1 MEYIS
6 TRGNAPV
13 LNFEEVMLAGLA
25 DDGGLYVPQ
34 EWPKFSIDEILS
46 LQGLSYPAIAEYV
59 INPFV
64 GNEIDIS
71 TQRELIRLAYQDF
84 GHSSVAPLRRLDK
97 NLSILELF
105 HGPTLAFKDFALQ
118 LLGYFFDEVL
128 RKRGERVTIVG
139 ATSGDTG
146 SAAIEACKNRDSID
160 IFILHPDQRTSE
172 IQRRQMTTVTA
183 KNVHNIAIQGTFDD
197 CQDLVKAMFRDRE
210 FRETMNLSAVNSIN
224 WARIMAQIVY
234 YFSSA
239 VALGIPEKKVAYS
252 VPTGN
257 FGDIFA
263 GYAAKKM
270 GLPIEKLIVGTNSND
285 ILKRFFDSGDMSSRA
300 VVPTLSPAMDIQVS
314 SNFER
319 LLFDLAGND
328 PDVVNTA
335 METFRDLGQ
344 MKYPPEI
351 LSLGRETFYASSIGD
366 EEILRVIKNIWEDFD
381 ILIDPHTATA
391 ISAGKKASLESE
403 VEMVVLATAHPAK
416 FPDAVI
422 KATAKKPE
430 LPQRLNHILSAPEVY
445 TKLPNDLKLV
455 MDHIREPAVQKDK
468 NVS

>member
-1 MEYIS
+1 
-6 TRGNAPV
+6 
-13 LNFEEVMLAGLA
+13 MLAGLA
-25 DDGGLYVPQ
+25 DDGGLYVPL
-34 EWPKFSIDEILS
+34 EWPKFSTDEILS
-46 LQGLSYPAIAEYV
+46 LRGLSYPEIAEYV
-59 INPFV
+59 ISPFV
-64 GNEIDIS
+64 DNAIDVS
-71 TQRELIRLAYQDF
+71 TQRKLIKLAYQNF

-97 NLSILELF
+97 NVSILELF

-118 LLGYFFDEVL
+118 LLGCFFEEVL

-146 SAAIEACKNRDSID
+146 SAAIEACKNRDTID

-197 CQDLVKAMFRDRE
+197 CQDLVKGMFRDRK

-239 VALGIPEKKVAYS
+239 VALGAPETKVAYS

-257 FGDIFA
+257 FGDVFA

-270 GLPIEKLIVGTNSND
+270 GLPIYKLIVGTNSND
-285 ILKRFFDSGDMSSRA
+285 ILERFFESGDMSYRA

-328 PDVVNTA
+328 ADVVNTA
-335 METFRDLGQ
+335 MASFRDLGL

-351 LSLGRETFYASSIGD
+351 LSLAQEIFYASSVDD
-366 EEILRVIKNIWEDFD
+366 EETLRVIKSIWEDFD

-403 VEMVVLATAHPAK
+403 VEMVVLSTAHPAK

-422 KATAKKPE
+422 RATAKKPE
-430 LPQRLNHILSAPEVY
+430 LPQRLSHILDAPEFY
-445 TKLPNDLKLV
+445 TKLPNDLEAV
-455 MDHIREPAVQKDK
+455 MDHIRQPATSQG
-468 NVS
+468 

>member
-25 DDGGLYVPQ
+25 DDGGLYVPR

-46 LQGLSYPAIAEYV
+46 LQGLSYPEIAEYV
-59 INPFV
+59 ISPFV

-118 LLGYFFDEVL
+118 LLGYLFDEVL

-430 LPQRLNHILSAPEVY
+430 LPQRLNHILSAPEFY